1 MEKFMKLAGIRKLN
15 KQVSLGE
22 ISSSRMIEI
31 INDKAK
37 EYAKMHVENFKIEQA
52 KNLLEIFGK
61 REDTEHIKILVQNKN
76 ALIETF
82 ENKNKELVDIIEK
95 LITDEHIEQ
104 SMYNSWIEKAKE
116 LIATKTVSK

>member
-1 MEKFMKLAGIRKLN
+1 MEKFIKLADIRKLN

-22 ISSSRMIEI
+22 ISSLRMIEI
-31 INDKAK
+31 INNKAN

-52 KNLLEIFGK
+52 KKLLEIFGE
-61 REDTEHIKILVQNKN
+61 REDIEHIKILVENKN

>member
-1 MEKFMKLAGIRKLN
+1 MEKFIKLADIRKLN
-15 KQVSLGE
+15 KQVSLGD

-31 INDKAK
+31 INEKAN
-37 EYAKMHVENFKIEQA
+37 EYAKIHIENFKIEQA
-52 KNLLEIFGK
+52 KKLLEIFVE
-61 REDTEHIKILVQNKN
+61 REDIEHIKILVENKN
-76 ALIETF
+76 AFIETL

>member
-1 MEKFMKLAGIRKLN
+1 MEKFIKLADIRKLN
-15 KQVSLGE
+15 KKVSLGE
-22 ISSSRMIEI
+22 ISSLRMIEI
-31 INDKAK
+31 INEKAN

-52 KNLLEIFGK
+52 KKLLEIFGE
-61 REDTEHIKILVQNKN
+61 REDIEHIKILVENKN

>member
-1 MEKFMKLAGIRKLN
+1 MEKFIKLADIRKLN
-15 KQVSLGE
+15 KQVSLDE
-22 ISSSRMIEI
+22 ISSLRMIEI
-31 INDKAK
+31 INEKAN

-52 KNLLEIFGK
+52 ERLLEIFGK
-61 REDTEHIKILVQNKN
+61 REDIEHIKILVENKN

-116 LIATKTVSK
+116 LIATKTLSK

>member
-1 MEKFMKLAGIRKLN
+1 
-15 KQVSLGE
+15 
-22 ISSSRMIEI
+22 MIAI
-31 INDKAK
+31 INEKAS
-37 EYAKMHVENFKIEQA
+37 EYAKMYVENFKIEQA
-52 KNLLEIFGK
+52 ERLLEIFGK
-61 REDTEHIKILVQNKN
+61 REDIEHIKILVENKN